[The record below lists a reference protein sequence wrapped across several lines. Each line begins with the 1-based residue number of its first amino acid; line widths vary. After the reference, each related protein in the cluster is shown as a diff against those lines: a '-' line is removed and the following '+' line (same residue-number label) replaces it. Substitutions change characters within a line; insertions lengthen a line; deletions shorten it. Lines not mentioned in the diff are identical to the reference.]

1 MARIANPFRLGPL
14 ALALVLAGGA
24 ARAADPAAKNAPSR
38 EVSVPDVP
46 GDDIFGF
53 TSPTD
58 LGKPGDRMFVNE
70 NDFRLGKRVGA
81 YGALNSKYEFSYTI
95 NEDWWIA
102 ASPFLAVNRIR
113 DVAILPN
120 RNAFEFDGF
129 STEIAH
135 KLLTRSETNPFAVT
149 ATIEPRWGR
158 IDPESGFRSQNFG
171 FAAKLFV
178 DRVVVPEQLFWA
190 ANLIWSPQWA
200 DDPLTPGNRLINSS
214 ILASTALSWQFSPG
228 WFLGAEARYF
238 AQYARIAPDK
248 LMGQSLFV
256 GPTLLWK
263 INDRVAVNVTWQPQL
278 WGRASATPG
287 LGLDLDNFERSVGRL
302 KLAVQF

>member
-1 MARIANPFRLGPL
+1 MLRMTPVAWTCPPLFVL
-14 ALALVLAGGA
+14 ALMVGV
-24 ARAADPAAKNAPSR
+24 ARAADAKAPPVEPAVA
-38 EVSVPDVP
+38 DVP

-58 LGKPGDRMFVNE
+58 LGKPGDRNFTNE
-70 NDFRLGKRVGA
+70 NDFRLGKRDGS
-81 YGALNSKYEFSYTI
+81 YGGLNSKYEFSYTI
-95 NEDWWIA
+95 SEDWWVA
-102 ASPFLAVNRIR
+102 VSPFLAFNRVR
-113 DVAILPN
+113 GVTILPD
-120 RNAFEFDGF
+120 RNTFDFDGF

-135 KLLTRSETNPFAVT
+135 KLITRSESNPFALT

-190 ANLIWSPQWA
+190 ANLIWSPVWA

-214 ILASTALSWQFSPG
+214 IVASSALSWQVAPG

-238 AQYARIAPDK
+238 AQYARIAPDR
-248 LMGQSLFV
+248 LMGQSIFV

-263 INDRVAVNVTWQPQL
+263 INDKVAVNATWQPQV
-278 WGRASATPG
+278 WGRSSASPG
-287 LGLDLDNFERSVGRL
+287 LALDLDNFERSVARL